1 MSGVGIS
8 PPPIDGGTP
17 GRGGGGLKKEK
28 GLGRSDRF
36 PLKSSHYRSSARFR
50 HFARVYIVN
59 QLRKHECSDIAEKY
73 AVPEDEDD
81 GSQLMLQ
88 HMANE
93 LAEERQRQFEDILN
107 RLQLD
112 NDNIEETYRTIVTE
126 IFRDHINWGRVLAFL
141 IFSGSLAVYCAQHSM
156 EERVGDVISWTEDEM
171 QQTVSLWVVQQGG
184 WAAFVEHF
192 DGSWTIEIPQ
202 LVVGAG
208 LVAAIVTGGLFLLK
222 KLFD

>member
-8 PPPIDGGTP
+8 PPPIDGDAP
-17 GRGGGGLKKEK
+17 GRGGGGFKK
-28 GLGRSDRF
+28 GLGKSDRLS
-36 PLKSSHYRSSARFR
+36 LKSSHYRSSAKFR
-50 HFARVYIVN
+50 HFVRVYIVK

-81 GSQLMLQ
+81 SSQILLQ

-107 RLQLD
+107 RLQLE
-112 NDNIEETYRTIVTE
+112 NNNIEETYRTIVTE
-126 IFRDHINWGRVLAFL
+126 IFRDQINWGRVLAFL

-156 EERVGDVISWTEDEM
+156 EGRVGDVISWTEDEV
-171 QQTVSLWVVQQGG
+171 QQKVSLWIVQQGG

-192 DGSWTIEIPQ
+192 DGSWAVEIPQ

-208 LVAAIVTGGLFLLK
+208 LVAALVTGGILLLR
-222 KLFD
+222 KLF

>member
-1 MSGVGIS
+1 M
-8 PPPIDGGTP
+8 P
-17 GRGGGGLKKEK
+17 GRGGGGFKK
-28 GLGRSDRF
+28 GLGKTDRLS
-36 PLKSSHYRSSARFR
+36 LKPSHHRSSAKFR

-59 QLRKHECSDIAEKY
+59 QLRKHDFSDIAEKY

-88 HMANE
+88 HMAND

-112 NDNIEETYRTIVTE
+112 DDTIEETYRTIVTE

-141 IFSGSLAVYCAQHSM
+141 IFSGSLAVYCAQHDM
-156 EERVGDVISWTEDEM
+156 EGRVGDVISWTEDEV
-171 QQTVSLWVVQQGG
+171 QQTVSLWVIQQGG
-184 WAAFVEHF
+184 WAAFVDHF
-192 DGSWTIEIPQ
+192 DGSWTVEIPQ

-208 LVAAIVTGGLFLLK
+208 LVAAIVTGGFFLLR
-222 KLFD
+222 KLF